1 MKTLTR
7 VAWLSAILVLATT
20 TAALPIKTYAQDA
33 LSMATMP
40 MAEYLELRKFKEIA
54 TAQRVAE
61 SNLRQKNIVQ
71 NALAYSATGREL
83 YANQQAAGL
92 DVLAAKGAKVPQ
104 ITAYVQSIVTEGDLV
119 QANKN
124 RGSPGA
130 IVQATYTVYDW
141 GRIDAIVKV
150 RKESENA
157 IYARQNLVARQ
168 VTIDALGACL
178 ELNKQRALLNA
189 NITYVDKIKNLVARL
204 NKVVESDPGRAGELV
219 QTKSRMLQ
227 AESSIE
233 TVRTKVGEVKFRI
246 DRLLGPNQ
254 THQCEG
260 LGASLLN
267 APALSYVLETVKA
280 HPQVQIVESDYR
292 QNLSAVEQLSAT
304 RKPQA
309 ALTAAHAPVSLGFSD
324 AYAQTIT
331 MTITAPIYDGNTLK
345 SSERAS
351 LERANAALERKEETI
366 RQLTDDVKQRHSQ
379 AVRNLARAEEYV
391 SLLEINQKVRDDFFV
406 QWVALGRRSLF
417 ELLAIEAEQFSLDTG
432 YFTTLYD
439 GMAGIAYLRAT
450 AGELTVDLTPSN

>member
-1 MKTLTR
+1 MKKYTLL
-7 VAWLSAILVLATT
+7 AWLSAVLVLVT
-20 TAALPIKTYAQDA
+20 TAAAWPFKAAAQDA
-33 LSMATMP
+33 MTMATMP

-54 TAQRVAE
+54 TAKRVAE
-61 SNLRQKNIVQ
+61 SNLRQKDIVQ
-71 NALAYSATGREL
+71 KALAYSATGREL
-83 YANQQAAGL
+83 YASQQAAGQ
-92 DVLAAKGAKVPQ
+92 DVLAAQGAKAPQ
-104 ITAYVQSIVTEGDLV
+104 VTVFTQSIVTEGDLT

-130 IVQATYTVYDW
+130 SVQATYTVYDW

-168 VTIDALGACL
+168 ITIDALGACL

-189 NITYVDKIKNLVARL
+189 NITYVDKIRNLVARL

-227 AESSIE
+227 ADSSIE
-233 TVRTKVGEVKFRI
+233 TVKTKVAEVKV
-246 DRLLGPNQ
+246 RLERLIGPNQ
-254 THQCEG
+254 SHQCEG

-267 APALSYVLETVKA
+267 APELNMVLESIKT

-292 QNLSAVEQLSAT
+292 QNLSAVDQLAAT

-309 ALTAAHAPVSLGFSD
+309 SVTAAHAPVNLGFTQD
-324 AYAQTIT
+324 YAQTIT

-366 RQLTDDVKQRHSQ
+366 RQLTDDIKQRHSQ

-432 YFTTLYD
+432 YFTTLFD

-450 AGELTVDLTPSN
+450 AGELTVDITPPN

>member
-1 MKTLTR
+1 MKTIKRYALLTAI
-7 VAWLSAILVLATT
+7 VAISAWPLIVSADDKNDAAPLP
-20 TAALPIKTYAQDA
+20 TAD
-33 LSMATMP
+33 
-40 MAEYLELRKFKEIA
+40 YLELKKFKQLPS
-54 TAQRVAE
+54 AQRIAQ
-61 SNLRQKNIVQ
+61 SNLRQKEIIQ
-71 NALAYSATGREL
+71 AALANSPTAREL
-83 YANQQAAGL
+83 LASQLAAGQ
-92 DVLAAKGAKVPQ
+92 DTLAAKGAKAPQ
-104 ITAYVQSIVTEGDLV
+104 ITAIAQSVVTEGDLTS
-119 QANKN
+119 ANKN

-130 IVQATYTVYDW
+130 TVQAIYTVYDW
-141 GRIDAIVKV
+141 GRIDANIKG
-150 RKESENA
+150 RKESE
-157 IYARQNLVARQ
+157 ISLYARQNLLSRQ
-168 VTIDALGACL
+168 VTIDALTTCL

-189 NITYVDKIKNLVARL
+189 NIDYVEKIRSLVARL

-227 AESSIE
+227 ADSSIE
-233 TVRTKVGEVKFRI
+233 TVRTKVTEVKYRL

-254 THQCEG
+254 SHQCEG
-260 LGASLLN
+260 LGVSLLN
-267 APALSYVLETVKA
+267 APELNAVLDTVRI

-292 QNLSAVEQLSAT
+292 QNMSAVEQLAAT

-309 ALTAAHAPVSLGFSD
+309 SVIAAHAPVSLGFSD

-351 LERANAALERKEETI
+351 LERANAALERKEETV
-366 RQLTDDVKQRHSQ
+366 RQLTDDIKQKHSQ

-432 YFTTLYD
+432 YFTALYD

-450 AGELTVDLTPSN
+450 AGELTVDLTLPN

>member
-1 MKTLTR
+1 
-7 VAWLSAILVLATT
+7 
-20 TAALPIKTYAQDA
+20 
-33 LSMATMP
+33 
-40 MAEYLELRKFKEIA
+40 
-54 TAQRVAE
+54 
-61 SNLRQKNIVQ
+61 LRQKEIIQ
-71 NALAYSATGREL
+71 LALTNSPTAREL
-83 YANQQAAGL
+83 LASQLAAGQ
-92 DVLAAKGAKVPQ
+92 DTLAAKGAKSPQ
-104 ITAYVQSIVTEGDLV
+104 ITALAQSAVTEGDLAP
-119 QANKN
+119 ANKN

-130 IVQATYTVYDW
+130 TLQAIYTVYDW
-141 GRIDAIVKV
+141 GRIDANVKG
-150 RKESENA
+150 RKESE
-157 IYARQNLVARQ
+157 ISLYARQNLLARQ
-168 VTIDALGACL
+168 VTIDALTTCL
-178 ELNKQRALLNA
+178 ELNKQRALLTA
-189 NITYVDKIKNLVARL
+189 NIDYVKKIRNLVDRL

-227 AESSIE
+227 ADSSIE
-233 TVRTKVGEVKFRI
+233 TVRTKVTEVKYRL

-254 THQCEG
+254 SHQCDG
-260 LGASLLN
+260 LGPNLLVAPSVN
-267 APALSYVLETVKA
+267 AVLDAVKI

-292 QNLSAVEQLSAT
+292 QNMSAVEQLAAT

-309 ALTAAHAPVSLGFSD
+309 SVTAAHAPVSLGFSD

-351 LERANAALERKEETI
+351 LERANAALERKEETV
-366 RQLTDDVKQRHSQ
+366 RQLSDDIKQRHSQ

-450 AGELTVDLTPSN
+450 AGDLTVDLTPSN